1 MLFNDKDL
9 YLLRAELWEDY
20 IAFDDDLKFAVR
32 ILDDK
37 ANEVNVKVFSI
48 KEEALEYVKNTTN
61 KHFIKYNI

>member
-20 IAFDDDLKFAVR
+20 ISFDDDLKFAVR

-37 ANEVNVKVFSI
+37 ANEVNMKVFST
-48 KEEALEYVKNTTN
+48 KEEALEYVKNYN
-61 KHFIKYNI
+61 K